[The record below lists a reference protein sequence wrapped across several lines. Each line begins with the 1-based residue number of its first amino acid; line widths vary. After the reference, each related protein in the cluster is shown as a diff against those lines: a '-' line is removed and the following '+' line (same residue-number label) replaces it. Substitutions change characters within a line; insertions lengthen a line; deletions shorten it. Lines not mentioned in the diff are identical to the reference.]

1 MASLDT
7 TPVRELTDQELRKRL
22 LALGYDV
29 PVSVN
34 REFLVRKLENASA
47 GGGGGSKSN
56 KRHSVAASSPVSNS
70 SNQNQGGRGSPSAV
84 RKRKSLGTPM
94 SSSNHG
100 GGLRNNAMSPAMSPL
115 ASSSPMVSSP
125 VTPSYSNSP
134 SIATPTTPSPFVS
147 RLNTPSQ
154 SSTPLNNGESGSH
167 SPRFMNYYNFFK
179 TGGDGAG
186 NSRSGGGGTDEVG
199 NYGYGY
205 NRSIRLSAPPSSFSP
220 VTSVSPP
227 TRSTE
232 RNGYAGGSTG
242 NSGGE
247 ADWFGGHMV
256 SKILVIS
263 FVLFFAIIGL
273 VYVRQIYGF
282 DPRGLTSGVGGDN
295 DNKATVK
302 EASPPPPPPKKVVSK
317 LPPSS
322 MTFPVC
328 GLKGVDPEACIPKD
342 VVKNSRTLF
351 NTLKEELIQRSRSKG
366 CRPDIQDRMS
376 LLEAKTVLYR
386 LTDLRKADVDAA
398 FTGML
403 LLVTENPG
411 AGVRLDAESFGDKEI
426 TSKDVESLDFALSVV
441 SATDVS
447 SDFICGVIAFTTSVA
462 MYLLI
467 AVASACACF
476 GGWKLVLYYRRK
488 KKTEEDEVFKF
499 VEKVLELLYQQY
511 ELSERSDGLSCLAV
525 NHIRDELVP
534 PKERQKKEALW
545 NKVADYISNHESRVR
560 EEIQHLSGEEF
571 KVWRWLPSA
580 SPLVS
585 KRFSTANNKASRYT
599 VSTPMPPLNVRPS
612 TSTSAPSPISPVA
625 GPSTSQNH
633 LYPSLNLFNEEDD
646 DNGIGTNGGGD
657 TNKWQ
662 GQAFETCE
670 GSPNAL
676 PSTPTTCLK
685 IRHMFSERDGPV
697 GERTRVE
704 KVILEKCRNARI
716 MHIGIEPASVE
727 GCVYVRCLTK
737 DDARAAFQSL
747 HGWWFDGH
755 LLSVKFLREERYFS
769 RFPEAKSCKEPLR
782 A

>member
-34 REFLVRKLENASA
+34 REFLVRKLENAA
-47 GGGGGSKSN
+47 AGGGGSKSN

-70 SNQNQGGRGSPSAV
+70 NNQGDRGSPSAV
-84 RKRKSLGTPM
+84 RKRKSLANPM

-100 GGLRNNAMSPAMSPL
+100 GGHRNSIISPAMSPL

-125 VTPSYSNSP
+125 VSPSYSNSP
-134 SIATPTTPSPFVS
+134 SISISTPTTPSPFVS
-147 RLNTPSQ
+147 RLNTPSP
-154 SSTPLNNGESGSH
+154 SSSPLNNGEGGSH
-167 SPRFMNYYNFFK
+167 SPRYLNYYNFFK
-179 TGGDGAG
+179 SGGDQAG
-186 NSRSGGGGTDEVG
+186 NSRSGGGTDDAG

-205 NRSIRLSAPPSSFSP
+205 NRSIRLSAPTNFSP
-220 VTSVSPP
+220 VTSVAPP
-227 TRSTE
+227 TRTSE
-232 RNGYAGGSTG
+232 RNGYAGGNTG
-242 NSGGE
+242 TTGGE
-247 ADWFGGHMV
+247 TDWFGVHMV
-256 SKILVIS
+256 SKILVVS
-263 FVLFFAIIGL
+263 FVLFFCIIGL
-273 VYVRQIYGF
+273 LYVRQMYGF
-282 DPRGLTSGVGGDN
+282 DPRGLTGNAGSDDV
-295 DNKATVK
+295 NKATVK
-302 EASPPPPPPKKVVSK
+302 EAPLPTTPPKKVAPT

-328 GLKGVDPEACIPKD
+328 GLKGVDPEACIPKE

-351 NTLKEELIQRSRSKG
+351 NILKEELIQRSRSKG
-366 CRPDIQDRMS
+366 CRPDIQDRIS

-426 TSKDVESLDFALSVV
+426 TSKDVESLDFALSAI

-462 MYLLI
+462 MYLVI
-467 AVASACACF
+467 ALASACACF
-476 GGWKLVLYYRRK
+476 GGWKIVLYYRRK

-499 VEKVLELLYQQY
+499 VEKVLEVLYQQY
-511 ELSERSDGLSCLAV
+511 ELSEKSEGCAYLAV

-545 NKVADYISNHESRVR
+545 NKVVDYISNNESRVR
-560 EEIQHLSGEEF
+560 EEIQHISGEEF
-571 KVWRWLPSA
+571 RVWRWLPSA

-585 KRFSTANNKASRYT
+585 KRFSSINNKSNRYS
-599 VSTPMPPLNVRPS
+599 VSTPIPQNVTPP
-612 TSTSAPSPISPVA
+612 TSVPSPISPIA
-625 GPSTSQNH
+625 GPSTSSQNH
-633 LYPSLNLFNEEDD
+633 LYPSLNLFNEEED
-646 DNGIGTNGGGD
+646 DNGIGANGGGD
-657 TNKWQ
+657 NNKWQ

-685 IRHMFSERDGPV
+685 IRHMFSEREGPV
-697 GERTRVE
+697 GERSRVE
-704 KVILEKCRNARI
+704 KTIIGKCPNARI
-716 MHIGIEPASVE
+716 LHIGIEPASVE

-747 HGWWFDGH
+747 HGWWFDG
-755 LLSVKFLREERYFS
+755 K
-769 RFPEAKSCKEPLR
+769 
-782 A
+782 